1 VNVLEIATDYFLSL
15 DASHVDL
22 EFCGKE
28 IDELLETLDRK
39 LVLVL
44 CDFDDFDSEFGK
56 DEVADVEV
64 SVSVA
69 EDLFVFD
76 VARVTCVEGD
86 VLHHLHHFPQ

>member
-1 VNVLEIATDYFLSL
+1 MNVFEIAGDYFLSL
-15 DASHVDL
+15 DAPHVNL
-22 EFCGKE
+22 EFRGKE
-28 IDELLETLDRK
+28 IDKLLETLDGE
-39 LVLVL
+39 LVLIL
-44 CDFDDFDSEFGK
+44 RDFDDFDPEFGK

-64 SVSVA
+64 GVGVA